1 MILKRIHN
9 FDQVMP
15 FKEAVIQLNKEFDN
29 IYHCLQ
35 IVFGIFNKLDE
46 QNHIYNVSNP
56 AQGAYKR
63 EGKSTL

>member
-46 QNHIYNVSNP
+46 QSAKERVEKILSMNERYF
-56 AQGAYKR
+56 K
-63 EGKSTL
+63 